1 MTRGIIRDGNNP
13 QATKKHLRNH
23 TEMARCS
30 QGTLCHFYEMA
41 QRSLGAVCHPSDK
54 PKRAANY
61 AAPLVHC

>member
-23 TEMARCS
+23 TE
-30 QGTLCHFYEMA
+30 TA
-41 QRSLGAVCHPSDK
+41 QRSLGAACHPSDK